1 MSVAQLGYNFAMA
14 TNAVVRSRIRADVK
28 EKATAVL
35 EEMGLT
41 VSDVVRIVLTRVA
54 NEEALPFDLT
64 PNRITRESMRK
75 SARGI
80 GVREAK
86 DAEEMFRKLGI

>member
-1 MSVAQLGYNFAMA
+1 MA

-64 PNRITRESMRK
+64 PNKATRESMRK

-80 GVREAK
+80 DVREAK